1 MAEGV
6 VGSCGWE
13 VVTVAMTVMVGVAGE
28 VEAGE
33 EGPEGR
39 VAVDEGGDMG
49 GACLDEGSEREG

>member
-13 VVTVAMTVMVGVAGE
+13 VVAVVVMVGVAGE
-28 VEAGE
+28 VEPGE

-49 GACLDEGSEREG
+49 GACLDKGSEGEG